1 MLSIERCEKILKEN
15 GTSMS
20 KEDITQ
26 LRDYLYFLAELQMEN
41 ENKEKNNESDECDF
55 VL

>member
-1 MLSIERCEKILKEN
+1 MLPIEKCEKILKEN

-20 KEDITQ
+20 RKDITQ

-41 ENKEKNNESDECDF
+41 ENNEKNKESDECDF